1 MQHLVMEEHIHING
15 YMMTSLK
22 CVLEHEHVL
31 DLIKEKTA
39 WVLAVSL
46 IIIIDISKILNSSWA
61 IVIVYLA
68 SQWRQL
74 YSPIEQI
81 KQTEQLW

>member
-1 MQHLVMEEHIHING
+1 MQHLVMEEHTHING

-39 WVLAVSL
+39 
-46 IIIIDISKILNSSWA
+46 
-61 IVIVYLA
+61 
-68 SQWRQL
+68 
-74 YSPIEQI
+74 
-81 KQTEQLW
+81 